1 MPDKEEVIVIT
12 VEGSDHPGIVAAITT
27 KLAEI
32 NANILDIS
40 QTVDREVF
48 TMLLFADI
56 SESKKEF
63 GEIKDTLKAVGE
75 EQGLRITVQLEKIF
89 RQMHRV

>member
-1 MPDKEEVIVIT
+1 MNDEDVVVIT
-12 VEGSDHPGIVAAITT
+12 VEGSDHPGIVAAITQE
-27 KLAEI
+27 LADV

-40 QTVDREVF
+40 QTVVREVF

-56 SESKKEF
+56 EESDVDFPEL
-63 GEIKDTLKAVGE
+63 KDRLNEVGE
-75 EQGLRITVQLEKIF
+75 EQGVRITVQSEEIF